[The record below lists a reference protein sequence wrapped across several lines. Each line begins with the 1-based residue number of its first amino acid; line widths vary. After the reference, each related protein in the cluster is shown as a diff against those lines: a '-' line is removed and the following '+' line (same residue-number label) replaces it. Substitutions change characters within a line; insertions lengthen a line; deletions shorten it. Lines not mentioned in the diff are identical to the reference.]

1 MASVVQI
8 CNYALRMLG
17 AQSITAIDEGTKNAD
32 LCNELY
38 PDTRDAVLRD
48 HPWNCAIVRQQL
60 NQDSTGPIYQWQYS
74 YTLPTDPYCL
84 RVLGT
89 SLDHYYGRPEVPQL
103 DEWGRAL
110 YPYVIE
116 GRKLLSDSA
125 VMSIQY
131 ISRVE
136 DVNLF
141 DPLLKNAVE
150 KAMARELAF
159 PITRSMEVV
168 RAMDAMYQ
176 EAIIKAKGVDAQE
189 NDYDV
194 LEADILWQF
203 RF

>member
-8 CNYALRMLG
+8 CNYALRLIG
-17 AQSITAIDEGTKNAD
+17 AQTITALDQGTRNAD
-32 LCNELY
+32 LCSDLF
-38 PDTRDAVLRD
+38 PDTRDYVLRD
-48 HPWNCAIVRQQL
+48 HPWNCALVRQQL
-60 NQDSTGPIYQWQYS
+60 NQELTGPIYQWQYA
-74 YTLPTDPYCL
+74 YNLPTDPYCL
-84 RVLGT
+84 RVIGT
-89 SLDHYYGRPEVPQL
+89 SLDHYYGRPEIPRL

-116 GRKLLSDSA
+116 GRQILTDSA
-125 VMSIQY
+125 EMSILY

-136 DVNLF
+136 DPNLF
-141 DPLLKNAVE
+141 DPLLKNAIE
-150 KAMARELAF
+150 KALARELAF

-168 RAMDAMYQ
+168 RAMNALYD

-194 LEADILWQF
+194 LESDILWQF